1 MKDFLVSPQT
11 GIMKESMNFEFSDYS
26 DHSSNDSDDDVEF
39 EDSRETFSD
48 GEKTEVAG
56 DVFTPVSLKSTFA
69 RSLAL
74 SSAKTSSSLKI
85 TPIVAARRSKSSALS
100 SAKTSTSLKITPIV
114 AARRSKSSS
123 QTSAVKRLA
132 NSPPAEKDL
141 KKSRSQSRS
150 RSRSLIPKKK

>member
-1 MKDFLVSPQT
+1 MKKKVKQKKSIETEAKNLSMKDFLVSPQT

-74 SSAKTSSSLKI
+74 SSAKPSS
-85 TPIVAARRSKSSALS
+85 
-100 SAKTSTSLKITPIV
+100 SLKITPIV